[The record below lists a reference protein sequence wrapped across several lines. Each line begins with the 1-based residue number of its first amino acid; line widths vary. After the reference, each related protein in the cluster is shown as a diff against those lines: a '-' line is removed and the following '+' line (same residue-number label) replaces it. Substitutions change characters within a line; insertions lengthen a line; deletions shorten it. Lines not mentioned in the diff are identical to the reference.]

1 MSNAFDS
8 DNYPTQVPTELKL
21 GDYFAWK
28 INNLSTDYPNT
39 GYVLSYE
46 FNLIDGGTPANIT
59 ITATNLGADY
69 KVEVASSV
77 TAAYTKGEY
86 NWIANITVNGSSN
99 RVKVGEGF
107 ITLQD
112 NYATTTASVRSHAK
126 IVLDAIEAVIENR
139 ATMDQSSMSIAGR
152 SLSRLSIDE
161 LLTFRDR
168 YKTEYLKEVKQLR
181 IKNKRGSGNTI
192 KVNFGS
198 TTGSTPKSFT

>member
-86 NWIANITVNGSSN
+86 NWVSYITRTSDSA
-99 RVKVGEGF
+99 RVKMAEGYVEV
-107 ITLQD
+107 QD
-112 NYATTTASVRSHAK
+112 NYATTSASVRSHAK
-126 IVLDAIEAVIENR
+126 IVLDAVKAVIENR

-152 SLSRLSIDE
+152 SLSRMSIDE
-161 LLTFRDR
+161 LFQLKDR
-168 YKTEYLKEVKQLR
+168 YQADYDAEVKKAA
-181 IKNKRGSGNTI
+181 IKNGKSSRTTILTKFTSSNT
-192 KVNFGS
+192 NNPTS
-198 TTGSTPKSFT
+198 YT